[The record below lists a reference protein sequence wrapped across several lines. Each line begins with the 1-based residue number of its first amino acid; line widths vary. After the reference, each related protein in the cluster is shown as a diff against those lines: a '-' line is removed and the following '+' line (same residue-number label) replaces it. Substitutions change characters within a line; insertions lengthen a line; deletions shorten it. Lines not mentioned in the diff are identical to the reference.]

1 MIITD
6 GVQTNMSDV
15 VLKYNYL
22 NNGSNIP
29 VRLFTYLIGKEVTNL
44 AEIQW
49 ISCANRGKKN
59 VTRYFGKIYLITIT
73 YELLIIRSLDR
84 SEESCSVKSYS
95 CYTIS
100 SNYRP

>member
-15 VLKYNYL
+15 ILKYNYL

-44 AEIQW
+44 PEIQW
-49 ISCANRGKKN
+49 ISCANRGKNHSAK
-59 VTRYFGKIYLITIT
+59 YFVKDSLHLTKLMFV
-73 YELLIIRSLDR
+73 EVMVLLHVRR
-84 SEESCSVKSYS
+84 
-95 CYTIS
+95 
-100 SNYRP
+100 NN